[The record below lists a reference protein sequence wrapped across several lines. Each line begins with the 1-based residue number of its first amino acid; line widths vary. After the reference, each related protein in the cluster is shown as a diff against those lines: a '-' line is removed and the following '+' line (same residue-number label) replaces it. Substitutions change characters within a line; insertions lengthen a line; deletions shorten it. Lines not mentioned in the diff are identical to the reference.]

1 MSRIIPVDRP
11 AGDAGKS
18 VFRLSWV
25 FLLGFVLGETF
36 LLALL
41 TSLR

>member
-1 MSRIIPVDRP
+1 MGNPIPVDRP
-11 AGDAGKS
+11 SSEASKS

-25 FLLGFVLGETF
+25 FLLGETF

-41 TSLR
+41 TSLK

>member
-1 MSRIIPVDRP
+1 MARLIPVDRP
-11 AGDAGKS
+11 AGEASKS

-41 TSLR
+41 TSLK